1 MSNSFKL
8 NKKILIVS
16 SWAPPMVGGPQHL
29 YNIFSQFPK
38 NTYSIITSAKN
49 MQKAIQT
56 NVRGSMLPCQYY
68 YFDEKCLSGHK
79 DTAVNN
85 APKNKTSLFSYFL
98 AKPFLCGKI
107 IIHYLSEVNL
117 ILLFSIK
124 TMKALKESRTNFL
137 LGISDTGPALIATYI
152 ASIITRTP
160 YALYFFDI
168 YKGNNLGG
176 FYNFLA
182 SLFERAIMTRATIVI
197 VTNEK
202 TEQFYQQRYGNKI
215 KTAVIHNSAFPDEYA
230 KTRTPYSPIPPYKI
244 VFTGNVYWAQEQ
256 SVLNLVSAMELL
268 TDLPIELHL
277 YIPKPTEKLQNAV
290 ANKSNIKLLTANQSE
305 MPKIQSDAALLF
317 LPLSW
322 DTKSPDII
330 ATASPGKFTDYLASG
345 RPMLVHAPDYSY
357 IVKYVNKHHIGLI
370 VDQNDTQ
377 LLAETMRQFFK
388 KPLLAQTYI
397 NQALEIFQQEYDA
410 VKNAQKMMRILN
422 DI

>member
-38 NTYSIITSAKN
+38 NSYRIITSAKN
-49 MQKAIQT
+49 TQKAIQT

-68 YFDEKCLSGHK
+68 YFDEPAPDRK
-79 DTAVNN
+79 DA
-85 APKNKTSLFSYFL
+85 AISDASKKTNPQSSRLRSKFIIVV
-98 AKPFLCGKI
+98 KI
-107 IIHYLSEVNL
+107 IIHYLSE
-117 ILLFSIK
+117 IYSIWLFSIK

-152 ASIITRTP
+152 ASTITRTP
-160 YALYFFDI
+160 YALYLFDI
-168 YKGNNLGG
+168 YKGNNLGW

-182 SLFERAIMTRATIVI
+182 KLFERAIMTRAAIVI
-197 VTNEK
+197 VTNEE
-202 TEQFYQQRYGNKI
+202 TERFYHQRYGNKI
-215 KTAVIHNSAFPDEYA
+215 KIAVVHNSAFPDEYA
-230 KTRTPYSPIPPYKI
+230 KTRTSYRLTPPYNI
-244 VFTGNVYWAQEQ
+244 IFTGNVYWAQEQ
-256 SVLNLVSAMELL
+256 SLLNLVSAMYVL
-268 TDLPIELHL
+268 TDLPIELRL
-277 YIPKPTEKLQNAV
+277 YVPKPTEKLQSAV
-290 ANKSNIKLLTANQSE
+290 ANKLNIKLLIANQSE

-357 IVKYVNKHHIGLI
+357 IAKYVKKHHIGLI
-370 VDQNDTQ
+370 VDQNDAQ
-377 LLAETMRQFFK
+377 LLAETMRQFFE
-388 KPLLAQTYI
+388 KPSLAQTYI

-422 DI
+422 NL